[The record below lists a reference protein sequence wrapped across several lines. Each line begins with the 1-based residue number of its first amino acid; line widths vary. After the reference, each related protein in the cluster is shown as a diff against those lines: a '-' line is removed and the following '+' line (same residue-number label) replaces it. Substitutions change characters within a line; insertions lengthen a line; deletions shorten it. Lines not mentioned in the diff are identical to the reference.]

1 MATHR
6 FAVGQNVRLLQSVI
20 TRGKSIACEVVQIM
34 PFDGACFQYR
44 IRAADERFDR
54 IAKEHELAEA
64 SPPQSEMDHPEQP
77 GWVEK
82 FTSAAKKGNR

>member
-6 FAVGQNVRLLQSVI
+6 FTVGQNVRLLQSVI

-44 IRAADERFDR
+44 VRAADERFDR
-54 IAKEHELAEA
+54 IAKEHELAGTVL
-64 SPPQSEMDHPEQP
+64 PQSEMDHPEQP
-77 GWVEK
+77 GLGEK
-82 FTSAAKKGNR
+82 LTSAAKKGNR

>member
-1 MATHR
+1 MAAHR
-6 FAVGQNVRLLQSVI
+6 FTVGQNVRLLHGVI

-64 SPPQSEMDHPEQP
+64 VPPHSATDQP
-77 GWVEK
+77 QDSGWAEK
-82 FTSAAKKGNR
+82 ATATVKKGNQ